1 MPTKPLESLLYR
13 ELSKADAKEV
23 IDVASPLLQELVNYG
38 TNLVARC
45 MDSARGEEN
54 ENLAVPMLYL
64 HIIEMADGV
73 ECLVAQSCAEPAWPL
88 IRSQFEAL
96 LSINYIL
103 EPGADYVQRS
113 LSWLAAYAHNR
124 ISYYELLDPST
135 HGGQRY
141 QQALVADVVMQRVT
155 SPPEVEVQAAI
166 ANMQALLA
174 RPQFQAIEAEF
185 QRRQTKKNRH
195 VPWYAL
201 FGGPQNLRMLARH
214 LKQEARYDVLY
225 GPWSAIA
232 HAHDVSRFIGR
243 TAQGESGLTRLRSP
257 AAIRDVAK
265 SAANYTMEATR
276 LLLTKFRPGEKDSL
290 ASWYVREVRERFLGL

>member
-13 ELSKADAKEV
+13 ELSKADAREV
-23 IDVASPLLQELVNYG
+23 IEVASPLLQELVNYG

-54 ENLAVPMLYL
+54 ENFAVPMLYL

-73 ECLVAQSCAEPAWPL
+73 ECLIAQSCAEPAWPL
-88 IRSQFEAL
+88 IRSQLEAL
-96 LSINYIL
+96 LAINYIL

-124 ISYYELLDPST
+124 ISYYENLDPST
-135 HGGQRY
+135 RNGQRY
-141 QQALVADVVMQRVT
+141 QQALASDVVMQRVT
-155 SPPEVEVQAAI
+155 SPPTAQVQAAI

-185 QRRQTKKNRH
+185 QRLQARGRRH
-195 VPWYAL
+195 VQWYEL

-214 LKQEARYDVLY
+214 LKQEARYDLLY
-225 GPWSAIA
+225 GPLSAIA

-243 TAQGESGLTRLRSP
+243 TAQGESGLVRLRNP

-265 SAANYTMEATR
+265 SAASYTMEATR
-276 LLLTKFRPGEKDSL
+276 LVLTKFRAGEKD
-290 ASWYVREVRERFLGL
+290 AFAAWYMREVQERFLGL